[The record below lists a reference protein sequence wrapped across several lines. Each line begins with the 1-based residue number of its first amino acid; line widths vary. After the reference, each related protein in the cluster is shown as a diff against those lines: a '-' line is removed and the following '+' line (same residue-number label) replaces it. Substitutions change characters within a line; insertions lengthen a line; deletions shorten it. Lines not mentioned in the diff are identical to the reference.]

1 MIFPPRESTTLAS
14 SLRDR
19 VHWKLHLAEAEHIMS
34 REKLPP
40 LQVSGNLWLGR
51 KGQTLLG
58 GYRIDLLES
67 IERTGTLTQAAKD
80 VGLSYKAAWDAV
92 DAMNNLAEKP
102 LVVRSAGGRA
112 GGHSGLTEHGR
123 RLVQLYRLL
132 ESGWQ
137 QLLTRMQA
145 ELGDFEQ
152 LNTLMRALTVRT
164 SARNE
169 LRGTVKT
176 VRKGAVNADVILDV
190 GDGLE
195 VFASITNEAVD
206 ELELRPGRHA
216 FALIKSSFVV
226 LTDDPTVRVSARNR
240 LCGIVSAVE
249 IGAVNSKVKIRL
261 AGERTLTAIITNEAL
276 NELELSE
283 GSACC
288 ALVKAS
294 HVLIAVND

>member
-1 MIFPPRESTTLAS
+1 
-14 SLRDR
+14 
-19 VHWKLHLAEAEHIMS
+19 MS

-40 LQVSGNLWLGR
+40 LQVTGNLWLDR
-51 KGQTLLG
+51 KGQNLLG

-67 IERTGTLTQAAKD
+67 IERSGTLTQAAKD

-92 DAMNNLAEKP
+92 DAMNNLADKP

-112 GGHSGLTEHGR
+112 GGGSALTEHGR

-137 QLLTRMQA
+137 QLLSRMQA
-145 ELGDFEQ
+145 ELGDLEQ
-152 LNTLMRALTVRT
+152 LNNLMRALTVRT

-169 LRGTVKT
+169 LRGTIKT
-176 VRKGAVNADVILDV
+176 VRKGTVNADVILDV

-195 VFASITNEAVD
+195 VFASITNEAVE
-206 ELELRPGRHA
+206 ELDLHPGRNA
-216 FALIKSSFVV
+216 FALIKSSFVMLAV
-226 LTDDPTVRVSARNR
+226 DRTLRISARNR
-240 LCGIVSAVE
+240 LCGVVSSVE
-249 IGAVNSKVKIRL
+249 VGAVNSKVKIRL

-276 NELELSE
+276 KELDLGE

-288 ALVKAS
+288 ALIKAS